1 MFLHATWAGR
11 FMHLT
16 QVKCT
21 TKIILIEDVENISL
35 ICRFCGAE
43 KKNGNSLR
51 NHERLCRENPNRQ
64 ISNFE
69 KSKNSIRHSNQ
80 YIKALELGL
89 PKPVLSEESRRKL
102 SEKAKGR
109 KHTEEWKQKASER
122 AKKQGFGGWHA
133 SRSFDYN
140 GIRLDSSYE
149 VKFAEDLDKNKIKWS
164 RPKPLL
170 YKLNDEEHRYYP
182 DFYLDDYGV
191 YVDTKNDYLINHVN
205 PKYGITDVEKINLV
219 SQQNNV
225 KIYILDKN
233 NLLWSNLN
241 LFL

>member
-1 MFLHATWAGR
+1 M
-11 FMHLT
+11 
-16 QVKCT
+16 
-21 TKIILIEDVENISL
+21 ENITF

-51 NHERLCRENPNRQ
+51 NHERLCKENPNRQ
-64 ISNFE
+64 
-69 KSKNSIRHSNQ
+69 KSALMLYNEGGHKGHNQ
-80 YIKALELGL
+80 YTKAKELGL
-89 PKPVLSEESRRKL
+89 PKPEMTKEQRKVISERMKVNNPSRREEVRKKL
-102 SEKAKGR
+102 SDAAKR
-109 KHTEEWKQKASER
+109 NN
-122 AKKQGFGGWHA
+122 FGGWHT

-140 GIRLDSSYE
+140 GTKLDSSYE

-170 YKLNDEEHRYYP
+170 YRLNDEEHRYYP

-205 PKYGITDVEKINLV
+205 PKYGITDVEKIKLV

-233 NLLWSNLN
+233 NLLWSSLS
-241 LFL
+241 LLL

>member
-1 MFLHATWAGR
+1 M
-11 FMHLT
+11 
-16 QVKCT
+16 
-21 TKIILIEDVENISL
+21 ENITF

-51 NHERLCRENPNRQ
+51 NHERLCKENPNRQ
-64 ISNFE
+64 
-69 KSKNSIRHSNQ
+69 KSALMLYNERGHEGHNQ
-80 YIKALELGL
+80 YTKARDLGL
-89 PKPVLSEESRRKL
+89 PKPILSEETRRRI
-102 SEKAKGR
+102 SEKSKGR

-122 AKKQGFGGWHA
+122 AKKQGFGGWHT

-170 YKLNDEEHRYYP
+170 YKLGSEEHRYYP
-182 DFYLDDYGV
+182 DFYLDDYDV

-205 PKYGITDVEKINLV
+205 PKYGITDVEKIHLV
-219 SQQNNV
+219 EQQNNV

-233 NLLWSNLN
+233 NLLWSSLN
-241 LFL
+241 LLL